1 MPHILKSDD
10 GLGCIFVRWK
20 GTFSSE
26 EGAAYYREIVG
37 HESYQNGSHLFHD
50 IRLVNADVSIS
61 EIEKV
66 ARAGPR
72 DAAPS
77 IVRKA
82 AILASSDLGFGMMR
96 MLASMREHPGLT
108 LSVFRDLEEAKAWLG
123 LPADLGD
130 PFEDMVWD

>member
-10 GLGCIFVRWK
+10 GLGCIFIRWK

-26 EGAAYYREIVG
+26 EGATYYREIVG
-37 HESYQNGSHLFHD
+37 HESYQNGAHLFHD
-50 IRLVNADVSIS
+50 IRLVDPDVPSP
-61 EIEKV
+61 EIEK
-66 ARAGPR
+66 AAIAGPQY
-72 DAAPS
+72 AAPNT
-77 IVRKA
+77 VRKV
-82 AILASSDLGFGMMR
+82 AILAPSDLGFAMMR

-130 PFEDMVWD
+130 PFEDLVWD